1 MSKLPAVLITSLFL
15 SATVSAQQNNPFA
28 CLGESS
34 KGKSVGE
41 IRKVIKGKIA
51 IIKSKEDAKIPV
63 DAEEYCVVAE
73 LMKRVGD
80 YSATV
85 HYNKAI
91 KAKDDEPLYEYL
103 LAEYLRNFRGAL
115 HPLFPESEDHYY
127 QALLKFK
134 QKENKQ
140 PFDFITEELVKR
152 GLVALSQTDGFPVL
166 DKKSDM
172 MRSGEFLERPILYFT
187 QVFDYARN
195 TSDFDRRSEVRDF
208 TSESLFSRSSQRLNR
223 DLTEEELRRIIRAK
237 DQFETFDRLRFR
249 YKGGPVVDFTYK
261 YREIDQAQFTNFF
274 EPNKFNDVNLSEYGV
289 SVEKPID
296 AHAFDLYLRGSF
308 KRARRV
314 GTIEFL
320 PRTKEDINQVEANA
334 VVSRFVGPDK
344 VNIEF
349 AYVFQDIKE
358 DRPNPQKRDRSI
370 YAGKFTYQLF
380 RQALQRVYESRF
392 TTRGIDLFGGVL
404 HDNETFSVVDVNRND
419 YFVGASLKGF
429 KRFDFTAQPTIFTA
443 DVEKNPSQKNSQLRT
458 NATVLFRI
466 LDEERQPKK
475 CEGRQLENSEEMRT
489 QNCNEKQPGN
499 PAFLHLVIPFS
510 RDVALTGP
518 NTYENYKIGVG
529 LNAKLFAAG
538 TYRTTFLASIGYD
551 YQNFHR
557 LGRGVNLYSINFSM
571 GF

>member
-1 MSKLPAVLITSLFL
+1 
-15 SATVSAQQNNPFA
+15 
-28 CLGESS
+28 
-34 KGKSVGE
+34 
-41 IRKVIKGKIA
+41 
-51 IIKSKEDAKIPV
+51 
-63 DAEEYCVVAE
+63 
-73 LMKRVGD
+73 
-80 YSATV
+80 
-85 HYNKAI
+85 
-91 KAKDDEPLYEYL
+91 L

-115 HPLFPESEDHYY
+115 HPLFQESENHYY

-134 QKENKQ
+134 KKENKQ
-140 PFDFITEELVKR
+140 LFDFITEELVKR

-166 DKKSDM
+166 DKKSD
-172 MRSGEFLERPILYFT
+172 RVGPGEFLERPVLYFT
-187 QVFDYARN
+187 QVFGYARN

-208 TSESLFSRSSQRLNR
+208 TSEALFSKSQGRNG
-223 DLTEEELRRIIRAK
+223 DLTEEEMRGIIRTK

-249 YKGGPVVDFTYK
+249 PKGGPAVDFTYK
-261 YREIDQAQFTNFF
+261 YRGIDQAKITDFSK
-274 EPNKFNDVNLSEYGV
+274 PNEFNDVTLSEYGV

-296 AHAFDLYLRGSF
+296 ARAFDLYLRGSL
-308 KRARRV
+308 KWARRV
-314 GTIEFL
+314 GVIDAL
-320 PRTKEDINQVEANA
+320 PSAKEAINQVEANA

-344 VNIEF
+344 VNVEF
-349 AYVFQDIKE
+349 AYVFQNIKE
-358 DRPNPQKRDRSI
+358 DRPNPLKRYRSI

-380 RQALQRVYESRF
+380 RQSLQRVYESRF

-404 HDNETFSVVDVNRND
+404 HDNETFGVVDVNRND
-419 YFVGASLKGF
+419 YFVGASLKGL

-443 DVEKNPSQKNSQLRT
+443 DVENNPSQKNSQLRT

-475 CEGRQLENSEEMRT
+475 CDGRRLENSEETRALG
-489 QNCNEKQPGN
+489 CNEKQPGN

-529 LNAKLFAAG
+529 LNAKLFVTG
-538 TYRTTFLASIGYD
+538 EHRTTFLASVRYD

-557 LGRGVNLYSINFSM
+557 LGKGVNLYNINLSI